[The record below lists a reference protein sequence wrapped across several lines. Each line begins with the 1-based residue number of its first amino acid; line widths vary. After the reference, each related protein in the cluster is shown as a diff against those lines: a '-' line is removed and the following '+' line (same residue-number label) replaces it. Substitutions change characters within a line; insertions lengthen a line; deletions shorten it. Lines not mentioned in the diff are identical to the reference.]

1 MKNSDIRTIKLGIW
15 PADHVPLYPS
25 STVPQSS
32 SAPVCWGASSQH
44 LCLCTVRM
52 PLRVPAPQLISMACA
67 CAERG
72 REGGGDGSFLLSFFL
87 PFLIPFS
94 RLRSRLAQPPVL
106 AAVAVAVRGAVAV
119 AAWLSGALGGRTRR
133 GADACSRRAF
143 ANTSLIG
150 TTRE

>member
-72 REGGGDGSFLLSFFL
+72 REGGGDGSFLSSFPDPLQSSAF
-87 PFLIPFS
+87 
-94 RLRSRLAQPPVL
+94 PPSATTRACGCGCGCAWGCCCCCL
-106 AAVAVAVRGAVAV
+106 AVRCP
-119 AAWLSGALGGRTRR
+119 WWSHSTRCR
-133 GADACSRRAF
+133 CVQSPSVRQHLPDRHDS
-143 ANTSLIG
+143 
-150 TTRE
+150 